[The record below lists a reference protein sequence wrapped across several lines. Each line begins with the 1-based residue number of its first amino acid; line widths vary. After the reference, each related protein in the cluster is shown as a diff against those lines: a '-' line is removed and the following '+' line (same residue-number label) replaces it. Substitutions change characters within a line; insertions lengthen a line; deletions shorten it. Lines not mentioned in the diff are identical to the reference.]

1 MLRKK
6 DANQDM
12 ESEKVV
18 EIRVALVLEG
28 LTEVKV
34 VLDLPPLWLQISVQ
48 ILFLNHTF
56 TQGRLNLK
64 VPLEAK
70 EIHLKEEQVVE

>member
-18 EIRVALVLEG
+18 EIRVALVLAG
-28 LTEVKV
+28 LMEVKV
-34 VLDLPPLWLQISVQ
+34 VLDLPPLWQQISVQ
-48 ILFLNHTF
+48 ILFLNPTF
-56 TQGRLNLK
+56 TRRKPNLK

-70 EIHLKEEQVVE
+70 EIHPKEEQVVE

>member
-34 VLDLPPLWLQISVQ
+34 VLDLPPL
-48 ILFLNHTF
+48 
-56 TQGRLNLK
+56 
-64 VPLEAK
+64 
-70 EIHLKEEQVVE
+70 